1 MHGMRLTFGL
11 GFGLGM
17 SCLAM
22 AQAPLTLDEA
32 LALARRNNGSI
43 RAAFLDY
50 QAARASTNVA
60 FASFLPTI
68 TPTFTRVNTRTNNLT
83 GPTRGTF
90 NDVSNDA
97 NITAR
102 WLLLDNGT
110 RQTTYRQRLLQGEAS
125 SLNALQVLRNT
136 VFDVHQRF
144 YDALRAQELLK
155 VQQAQLERA
164 NTILRQTEFRA
175 SPEVGDAPRKDILQA
190 RADALNAKASELAA
204 VTRVDTSKASLKAT
218 LGLPP
223 DESPVLVE
231 PAQRTPEMVDYT
243 LDQAFKEGLESRPDL
258 QGNRLR
264 IQAQNEN
271 VKAAKLDT
279 TFRYQLEAVAQ
290 KSFSDNQF
298 DRGQLQFNVNIPLY
312 DGKRSR
318 EALRAEEL
326 SLESIKAS
334 QVQSERDAKAEIESA
349 YKEFAQNLRRLE
361 ASMLAREAAR
371 LNYKAAQESQQEG
384 AANLIEVLTA
394 QVTLAT
400 AESNYVEAFY
410 DTLISE
416 VRLRLVTGQ
425 PLPGESSSE

>member
-1 MHGMRLTFGL
+1 MDAMRL
-11 GFGLGM
+11 GFGLGVGICL
-17 SCLAM
+17 SCLGH
-22 AQAPLTLDEA
+22 AQSPLTLDEA
-32 LALARRNNGSI
+32 LALARRNNGTI
-43 RAAFLDY
+43 RAAYLDY
-50 QAARASTNVA
+50 EAAKASTNVA

-68 TPTFTRVNTRTNNLT
+68 TPSFGRVDSRTNTLT
-83 GPTRGTF
+83 GAGRGNNNQVT
-90 NDVSNDA
+90 SDA

-110 RQTTYRQRLLQGEAS
+110 RRTTYRQRLLNGEAA
-125 SLNALQVLRNT
+125 SLNALQTLRNT

-164 NTILRQTEFRA
+164 NVILRQTEFRA
-175 SPEVGDAPRKDILQA
+175 SPEVGDAPRKDVLQA

-204 VTRVDTSKASLKAT
+204 VTRVDTTKANLKAT
-218 LGLPP
+218 VGLAP
-223 DESPVLVE
+223 DEEPVLVE
-231 PAQRTPEMVDYT
+231 PAQVAPEKVNYP
-243 LDQAFKEGLESRPDL
+243 LEQAFREGMESRPDL
-258 QGNRLR
+258 MGNRLR

-271 VKAAKLDT
+271 VKAARLDT
-279 TFRYQLEAVAQ
+279 TFRYELEAVAQ
-290 KSFSDNQF
+290 KSFADSQF

-318 EALRAEEL
+318 EVLRGEEL
-326 SLESIKAS
+326 ALESIKAS

-349 YKEFAQNLRRLE
+349 YKEFEQNLRRLE
-361 ASMLAREAAR
+361 ASTLAREAAR

-425 PLPGESSSE
+425 PLPGESTN